1 MEVIMKIRFLSVYFL
16 ILNNIFASNIPTAD
30 TIQKD
35 MIQNIEKENKFQNF
49 YKNNSLPENNIQ
61 DKIKQKEE
69 NKEEIT
75 FYLEDF
81 QLSGN
86 EILSSEILKNQL
98 NFMLHQNHTFSTLK
112 EAIKILQTFYIDN
125 GYIAKIYFPKQKL
138 DNGTIK
144 IEIIEAKRGEIN
156 KISTSTSKISKEEL
170 KEYFNLKIK
179 KGEIFN
185 SKDFA
190 KAIKELNKIKS
201 LNVTSSIKQSEIKD
215 SIDMDLK
222 ADLISKYQFSTNF
235 DNYGS
240 KSLGIIQNY
249 SKITVND
256 VSNYGKHDSLDFG
269 IMTSKYSKMG
279 LLAYEIPIGFNG
291 LKLGLSI
298 SKLEY
303 ELAGEFKS
311 LDIEGN
317 SLTKEINLTYPFEL
331 FNEATTQFILS
342 HNFRDSS
349 SITLG
354 EETSNKESEVSTIA
368 FQLSNKDSFFN
379 SAINSFEL
387 SISNGNLKLNNEAEK
402 NNDLIAG
409 NTNGEF
415 NKLNLFYSREEEIT
429 DKLEFQFD
437 FTAQK
442 SFDNLDSGEKLS
454 LGGPNSIRAYSSS
467 VISGDNGYFYNCS
480 LKYLLTQTLQS
491 SIFYDYGYIKRN
503 YYDWEN
509 DATLPN
515 VLAID
520 SIGLG
525 LSYLEENGFSGKIQI
540 ARKLDLNKFVDSNNS
555 EEDSKYRIWITTK
568 YMF

>member
-1 MEVIMKIRFLSVYFL
+1 MKIKFLYAYFL
-16 ILNNIFASNIPTAD
+16 VLNNIFASNIPSTD
-30 TIQKD
+30 IIQKD
-35 MIQNIEKENKFQNF
+35 MIHNIEKENKFQNS
-49 YKNNSLPENNIQ
+49 YKNNSLPQNNLQ
-61 DKIKQKEE
+61 QPIKQTEDK
-69 NKEEIT
+69 KEEIS

-81 QLSGN
+81 QLLGN

-98 NFMLHQNHTFSTLK
+98 SFMLHQNHTFSTLK

-138 DNGTIK
+138 ENGIVK
-144 IEIIEAKRGEIN
+144 IEIIEAKMGEIN
-156 KISTSTSKISKEEL
+156 KTSSSSSKISQEKL
-170 KEYFNLKIK
+170 KEYFNSKIK

-190 KAIKELNKIKS
+190 KAIKELNKINS
-201 LNVTSSIKQSEIKD
+201 LNITSSIKQSEIKD

-222 ADLISKYQFSTNF
+222 ADLVSKYQFSTNF

-269 IMTSKYSKMG
+269 IMASKYSKME
-279 LLAYEIPIGFNG
+279 LLAYEIPIGLNG
-291 LKLGLSI
+291 VKLGFSI

-331 FNEATTQFILS
+331 FNEITTQFILS

-349 SITLG
+349 SLTLE
-354 EETSNKESEVSTIA
+354 EETSNKEFEVSTFA
-368 FQLSNKDSFFN
+368 FQFSNKDNFFN

-387 SISNGNLKLNNEAEK
+387 SISNGNLKLNNEVEK

-409 NTNGEF
+409 DTNGEF
-415 NKLNLFYSREEEIT
+415 NKLNIFYSREEEIT

-437 FTAQK
+437 LTAQK
-442 SFDNLDSGEKLS
+442 AFDNLDSGEKLS

-467 VISGDNGYFYNCS
+467 SISGDDGYFYNCS
-480 LKYLLTQTLQS
+480 LKYLLTQAFQS
-491 SIFYDYGYIKRN
+491 SIFYDYGHIKRN
-503 YYDWEN
+503 HYDWEN

-515 VLAID
+515 ILAID
-520 SIGLG
+520 SIGIG

-540 ARKLDLNKFVDSNNS
+540 ARKLNLNKLVDSNNS